1 MATIKQKINQIISFL
16 KNKLNSFS
24 QTKFM
29 EKVKKFF
36 EKGDRKF
43 VLQLYLIAIG
53 VFLLLFLYCACVIS
67 SKCSREEEKDEQF
80 RKIQNVIK

>member
-1 MATIKQKINQIISFL
+1 MIKIIL
-16 KNKLNSFS
+16 
-24 QTKFM
+24 M
-29 EKVKKFF
+29 
-36 EKGDRKF
+36 
-43 VLQLYLIAIG
+43 AIG